1 MRTGADV
8 PSVSG
13 TLIQGLLVAAQDTL
27 GTDVV
32 TRGLSKAPRD
42 ARALVEAAL
51 PGAWVPIESAE
62 LTFSAIAG
70 VAGRDWPS
78 LHMELSRL
86 AVDRAVKTFWRLL
99 LRFTTDEALV
109 TRTPVFFSKS
119 YNRGKLTARITA
131 PNRGEVSLLE
141 WPNIPDWPI
150 RGSQCGIETVL
161 KAAGRKDVRVE
172 GQRTATG
179 AVYLASWK

>member
-1 MRTGADV
+1 MRTGADA

-13 TLIQGLLVAAQDTL
+13 TLIQGLLAAATETL
-27 GTDVV
+27 GPDVV
-32 TRGLSKAPRD
+32 ARGLSKAPRD
-42 ARALVEAAL
+42 ARVLVEAAL
-51 PGAWVPIESAE
+51 PGAWVPIDSAE
-62 LTFSAIAG
+62 ATFGEIARA
-70 VAGRDWPS
+70 AGRDWPS

-86 AVDRAVKTFWRLL
+86 SVDRAVKTFWRLL

-131 PNRGEVSLLE
+131 PYRGEVTLLE
-141 WPNIPDWPI
+141 WPNVPDWPI
-150 RGSQCGIETVL
+150 RGSQIGIETVL
-161 KAAGRKDVRVE
+161 KAAGRKDVRVD